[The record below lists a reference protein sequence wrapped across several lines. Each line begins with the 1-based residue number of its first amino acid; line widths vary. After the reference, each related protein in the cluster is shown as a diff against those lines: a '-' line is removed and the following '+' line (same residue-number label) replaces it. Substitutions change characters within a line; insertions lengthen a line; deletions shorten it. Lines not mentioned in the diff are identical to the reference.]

1 MQFKDTEINWLPSY
15 MKNRGKHIREF
26 QNYEIQQN
34 GEDSE
39 MEIRADP
46 GSPAWD
52 LLHVWTVFF

>member
-1 MQFKDTEINWLPSY
+1 
-15 MKNRGKHIREF
+15 MKNKTNYIRAF
-26 QNYEIQQN
+26 QSYEIQQN
-34 GEDSE
+34 DEDSE